1 MAELT
6 SIPFQDGRYR
16 FCLDQVENGTFPYR
30 FAWRGTSVS
39 PDGFIN
45 RPAEFDWGMLGRIIR
60 QAVDQRLITNE
71 ELVGFMRGL
80 VGSEAATSAA
90 AATDH

>member
-16 FCLDQVENGTFPYR
+16 FCLDRVENGTFPYR
-30 FAWRGTSVS
+30 FAWRGTTVT

-45 RPAEFDWGMLGRIIR
+45 RPAEFDWNMVGRIIR
-60 QAVDQRLITNE
+60 QAIDQGHLTNE
-71 ELVGFMRGL
+71 ELATFVRGL
-80 VGSEAATSAA
+80 VGRE
-90 AATDH
+90 